1 MMKQIEFIRGTEAWF
16 NISETITVIH
26 YINKSKDRY
35 HMINSIGAGKAFAKI
50 QNPFMKKK
58 SLNKVG
64 IEETYLKL

>member
-35 HMINSIGAGKAFAKI
+35 HMINSIGTGKAFVKI
-50 QNPFMKKK
+50 
-58 SLNKVG
+58 
-64 IEETYLKL
+64 